1 MLAAVSAVL
10 VASGTVAYMQSCRNR
25 RRLLKTENSANCTT
39 SSETVKRLSLNSA
52 GDQRVHNARQRRKG
66 LGSLRALASI
76 LLSSMGP
83 NGRHYL
89 MALVTT
95 VVSILTVSCLV

>member
-10 VASGTVAYMQSCRNR
+10 VAGGTVAYMQSCCNR
-25 RRLLKTENSANCTT
+25 IRLLKTENSANCTT
-39 SSETVKRLSLNSA
+39 SSETEKSLSLNSA
-52 GDQRVHNARQRRKG
+52 GDQQVHNARQRRKG
-66 LGSLRALASI
+66 LGSLHALASI

-95 VVSILTVSCLV
+95 VVSILTVSCPV